1 MHAAERPT
9 MAHVVATGAGKAM
22 MQRGNDPTHEYI
34 LQLTGKERPRVL
46 FVGTATGDDAA
57 YIVTFY
63 STYSSDRCAPHHLP
77 LFHRD
82 VDDLG
87 AFVRSFDVIHVGG
100 GNTANMLDVW
110 KRQGLDTILR
120 EMWEDPASNVVFTGG
135 SAGGICWF
143 EGGTTDSYGPTLQ
156 VLPEGLG
163 FLPGSFC
170 PHYDAEDQRKPLLH
184 AALKS
189 GELGAGYAV
198 GNLQSLHFE
207 NQEFRAAISPVD
219 GGLALK
225 VAAVDGEII
234 ETPLP
239 LTVLTASAPITTGP
253 ST

>member
-1 MHAAERPT
+1 

-22 MQRGNDPTHEYI
+22 MERRNDPTHEYI

-46 FVGTATGDDAA
+46 FVGTATGDEQA
-57 YIVTFY
+57 YTLSFY
-63 STYSSDRCAPHHLP
+63 KTYDSDRCAPHHLT

-82 VDDLG
+82 LDDLAG
-87 AFVRSFDVIHVGG
+87 FVKGFDVIHVGG

-110 KRQGLDTILR
+110 RRQGLDEIMR
-120 EMWEDPASNVVFTGG
+120 EMWDDPASNTVFTGG

-163 FLPGSFC
+163 FLHGSFC
-170 PHYDAEDQRKPLLH
+170 PHYDAEDQRQPLFH
-184 AALKS
+184 DALLK
-189 GELGAGYAV
+189 GELATGYAV

-207 NQEFRAAISPVD
+207 RAGGGAPEFVTAISPVD
-219 GGLALK
+219 PPLALR
-225 VAAVDGEII
+225 VEAVNGEIV

-239 LTVLTASAPITTGP
+239 VRVLEGTGP
-253 ST
+253 IVKGPSA